1 MEKPAASSEIRKE
14 ELVSKTTAF
23 AILMLN
29 FVEKKRGNRISLK
42 YNNKK
47 KMSRREANE
56 GAPLQTLG
64 VQNINNFACHYV
76 VIDFVLVYEEND
88 GEETPREVI
97 RFRRRYMNNL
107 QKSQLEFEEVSSLRN
122 MS

>member
-107 QKSQLEFEEVSSLRN
+107 QKSQLEFEEVSSLKN